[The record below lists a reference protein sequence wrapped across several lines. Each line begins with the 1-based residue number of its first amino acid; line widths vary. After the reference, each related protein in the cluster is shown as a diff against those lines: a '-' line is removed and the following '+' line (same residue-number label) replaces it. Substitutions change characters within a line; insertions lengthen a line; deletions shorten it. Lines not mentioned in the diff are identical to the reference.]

1 MTSKKENRKKRP
13 GENKPTEMLR
23 YKRNSCRRKERDK
36 YAKASCGLVS
46 RALEVWI
53 LVPGVPP
60 AVCLGLPGNDS
71 VAHLPFLR
79 ACVCGGEVRVGVRM
93 LKGQTN
99 HEVKKF

>member
-13 GENKPTEMLR
+13 EENKPKEMLR
-23 YKRNSCRRKERDK
+23 YKRNSCRRKGRDK

-60 AVCLGLPGNDS
+60 AVCLGLSGNDS
-71 VAHLPFLR
+71 VVHLPFLR
-79 ACVCGGEVRVGVRM
+79 ACVWRGGAGGSED
-93 LKGQTN
+93 T
-99 HEVKKF
+99 